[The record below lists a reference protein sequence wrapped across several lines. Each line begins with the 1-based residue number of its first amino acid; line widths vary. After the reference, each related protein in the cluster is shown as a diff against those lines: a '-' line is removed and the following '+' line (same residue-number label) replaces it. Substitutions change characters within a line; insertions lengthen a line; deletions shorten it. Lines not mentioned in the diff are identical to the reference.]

1 MVPLPPELTLLFVV
15 VVGAVLG
22 IVGVAAKPVSVG
34 VALPG
39 AGAAPL
45 LLVIVDPP
53 LLLLLV
59 VDPPL
64 LLLLVEDPPLLLLL
78 VMPPERAPNVSVTTP
93 DIPLPV
99 HLHIWGL
106 QETGL
111 HYSIGHSH
119 RHNRVLATIRQE
131 EGSSLPPVV
140 GGLWKGPTPLLFVMV
155 PASSTASI
163 AWLPKG
169 KPCQG
174 AAPLQGAVSA
184 LSGWQ
189 GTATQTRSPMYM
201 LHAAIHI
208 SFLVIHLLTS
218 SIVVVVIVVD
228 IVVVVIVYYRCW
240 WRRNRSRHNLSLV
253 NIQKQRHVGQQAPRP
268 NLRCHLHHLHSTAA
282 LNHLIEVT

>member
-1 MVPLPPELTLLFVV
+1 MLLVVPLPPELTLLFVV

-64 LLLLVEDPPLLLLL
+64 LLLLV
-78 VMPPERAPNVSVTTP
+78 MPPKRAPNVSVTKP

-99 HLHIWGL
+99 HLHIWDL
-106 QETGL
+106 QETEL
-111 HYSIGHSH
+111 HYTIGHIH
-119 RHNRVLATIRQE
+119 RHNRVLAAMRQE

-184 LSGWQ
+184 LSGRHRQ
-189 GTATQTRSPMYM
+189 DHRCICCTLQ
-201 LHAAIHI
+201 
-208 SFLVIHLLTS
+208 LTS
-218 SIVVVVIVVD
+218 A
-228 IVVVVIVYYRCW
+228 
-240 WRRNRSRHNLSLV
+240 SL
-253 NIQKQRHVGQQAPRP
+253 
-268 NLRCHLHHLHSTAA
+268 
-282 LNHLIEVT
+282 